1 MAETSHET
9 NVSPLSFIDKN
20 TFDVGMSFCLPLGDI
35 ETGEQYRH
43 TRKLPTRETAL
54 RAEFGGGEPHDLY
67 AEDRIVMVVG
77 KMGSYVLVADLYRS
91 ETDELVPG
99 DTKPPLMLTPEG
111 LVVPEGLI
119 TWEERAEDLWKNMA
133 EVALGYFSETEGA
146 QTVDAA
152 LSERLEKK
160 VPKPLKALEAVPPTE
175 AEQNR
180 YYG

>member
-1 MAETSHET
+1 
-9 NVSPLSFIDKN
+9 
-20 TFDVGMSFCLPLGDI
+20 
-35 ETGEQYRH
+35 
-43 TRKLPTRETAL
+43 
-54 RAEFGGGEPHDLY
+54 
-67 AEDRIVMVVG
+67 
-77 KMGSYVLVADLYRS
+77 
-91 ETDELVPG
+91 
-99 DTKPPLMLTPEG
+99 